1 MSGITFLASSK
12 PFIIPEEIQEYNNQ
26 TIFEKIED
34 CVSLRVYEVETFEW
48 GEWGELVEEL
58 FTMPYIYEIS
68 GANNKLFLL
77 YLEKHMEEGDVLEL
91 IDIPNQHAFEY
102 YKRRLL
108 EDPEPIIINVGS
120 FTYQNK
126 SGKYQLNPKKWVE
139 ELSHKNYLTQYGVT
153 TIVKY

>member
-12 PFIIPEEIQEYNNQ
+12 PFIMPDEIQEYSSR
-26 TIFEKIED
+26 TIFEKMED
-34 CVSLRVYEVETFEW
+34 WVSLWVNEVDTYGWEEF
-48 GEWGELVEEL
+48 VEGL

-77 YLEKHMEEGDVLEL
+77 YLEKYMEEGDVLEL

-126 SGKYQLNPKKWVE
+126 NGKYQLNPKRWVE

>member
-12 PFIIPEEIQEYNNQ
+12 PFIIPEEIQEYNNR
-26 TIFEKIED
+26 TIFEKVED
-34 CVSLRVYEVETFEW
+34 CISLWVYEVETF
-48 GEWGELVEEL
+48 GWGELVEGL

-77 YLEKHMEEGDVLEL
+77 YLEKYMEEGDVLEL

-108 EDPEPIIINVGS
+108 EDPEPIFINVGS

-126 SGKYQLNPKKWVE
+126 SGKYHLNPKRWVE